1 MKAFFFTK
9 RAFRK
14 KLVKISNDVCG
25 VRIRAEREY
34 CVVRSAKLIIDKK
47 RNGICKVIPAQQI
60 LPIACR
66 SWLCQCIAFHGILK
80 RTCISSQAKYR
91 IRGMHPKEA
100 KHLE

>member
-34 CVVRSAKLIIDKK
+34 CVVRSAELIIDKK
-47 RNGICKVIPAQQI
+47 RNVICKAFPAQQI
-60 LPIACR
+60 LPLRRPAIKQV
-66 SWLCQCIAFHGILK
+66 S
-80 RTCISSQAKYR
+80 RTMFALA
-91 IRGMHPKEA
+91 GE
-100 KHLE
+100 